1 MINLLDMNKYIYDK
15 FMGHELFQIF
25 QRRIPPHNK
34 TIDERMR
41 MDIDE
46 DN

>member
-1 MINLLDMNKYIYDK
+1 MMNKYIHDK

-25 QRRIPPHNK
+25 QKRIPTHNK
-34 TIDERMR
+34 TINERMR
-41 MDIDE
+41 KDIDE